1 MRRVFLIP
9 LLLFIALAGFLA
21 VGLTRNPREVPSP
34 LVGQPAPGF
43 NLPRLAADSATAGR
57 FSPLDMKGKVW
68 MLNVWA
74 SWCGPCQLEHP
85 LIMDL
90 ARQTRVPVVGLNYKD
105 KPEAARAWL
114 QRLGNP
120 YSAALVDPDGRT
132 GIDFGVYGVPE
143 TFVIDGEG
151 IVRFRQAGPLTAE
164 ALEKRVLP
172 LMRQLEMERV
182 DARH

>member
-1 MRRVFLIP
+1 MTRFLLPFAVFISIGVALMAGLRRDPHDLPSALI
-9 LLLFIALAGFLA
+9 GK
-21 VGLTRNPREVPSP
+21 
-34 LVGQPAPGF
+34 PAPSF
-43 NLPRLAADSATAGR
+43 ELPVLEADGR
-57 FSPLDMKGKVW
+57 TVRASDMRGKVW

-85 LIMDL
+85 LIVDF
-90 ARQTRVPVVGLNYKD
+90 ARRTRMPLVGLNYKD
-105 KPEAARAWL
+105 KPDAARAWL

-120 YSAALVDPDGRT
+120 YSATLADPDGRT

-164 ALEKRVLP
+164 ALEQRVLP
-172 LMRQLEMERV
+172 LMRQLEMKERP
-182 DARH
+182 DAQR